1 MNLIKRRFL
10 VLAGDGKQM
19 NIDEIKNKGLF
30 NYDKRMTKKNYY
42 QDENFTNYAEDLMIE
57 MQDLMYQ
64 ERYNISKGLS
74 KPENPIDIR
83 FSEILLHMYK

>member
-1 MNLIKRRFL
+1 
-10 VLAGDGKQM
+10 M

-57 MQDLMYQ
+57 MQDLIYQ
-64 ERYNISKGLS
+64 ERFNISKGLS
-74 KPENPIDIR
+74 
-83 FSEILLHMYK
+83 